1 MNETRL
7 TGLDDVLKR
16 LEQVAEKVAKKAL
29 SKATRKGGN
38 VIRKA
43 AIANAPV
50 DSGDLRK
57 HIALRLKV
65 KPGAIYCRVGVKGGA
80 KKKDGT
86 PYYWR
91 FVEFG
96 TVRQPAQPF
105 MRPALDNTATTVLQ
119 TVVGT
124 LRDEV
129 ARL

>member
-65 KPGAIYCRVGVKGGA
+65 KPGAIAASALRVAPRRKTAPRITGA
-80 KKKDGT
+80 SSSSAPSASPRNPSCALPWTT
-86 PYYWR
+86 PR
-91 FVEFG
+91 
-96 TVRQPAQPF
+96 
-105 MRPALDNTATTVLQ
+105 RPSSRPSSAPCVT
-119 TVVGT
+119 
-124 LRDEV
+124 R
-129 ARL
+129 